1 MKPIARST
9 LEPER
14 GSASRSSSAWNNDH
28 RISTTLREA
37 SPLRVADPRSGND
50 TGAFTPSENHLSLLL
65 ARGTVTTM
73 KRAFFLIGIILAMNA
88 RATVPEIYHD
98 GWIDFNKNGAK
109 DIFEDSTQPVE
120 KRVADLLAQMTLE
133 EKIGQLHQNTRDTG
147 AEKIYKDQIERGDL
161 GSLLGS
167 SAIIES
173 PLQRNALQKMAVEGT
188 RLGIPLIFGHDSI
201 HGFRTTFPIPLA
213 QACAWEPELFER
225 TQRISAR
232 ETAAGGNDWTFAPMV
247 DLGRDPRWG
256 RIAEGFG
263 EDPYLGCLYAA
274 ANVRGFQGTNVAA
287 PDRVIACMKHYVGYG
302 AAEGGRDYNTTEIS
316 EYTLRNFYLPQFK
329 AGLDAGAWTFMTA
342 FNCLSGVPA
351 SANRHVLTEILR
363 DEWKFN
369 GFVVSDYQA
378 VEQLIDHGVAADA
391 NESARLAIT
400 AGVDM
405 EMVSSNYETLPTQL
419 QEGKVTQAT
428 IDESVRRI
436 LRVKFAKGLF
446 DRPYA
451 DETLYKDAYLK
462 PDAVALAREAA
473 AKVCVLLK
481 NEKDALPISKSVK
494 KIALI
499 GPIADV
505 PGEMLGC
512 WASRG
517 RPQDAVSLAAG
528 IRAKLPA
535 TARLTVFSGCN
546 ITNNTAQIS
555 RAVSDAKA
563 ADVVILAL
571 GEPREWSGE
580 SKSRTKLGVPGR
592 QLELF
597 QAVAATGKPV
607 IVVLFN
613 GRPLTIPEISTN
625 ATAILEAWHPGV
637 QGGNGVA
644 DILFGDAS
652 PGGRLTTSFPYDVGQ
667 VPIHY
672 NHFNTG
678 RPGIGEYKGNY
689 VDAPITPLYPFGFGL
704 SYTSFEYSKVQL
716 SAPSMKSG
724 QTMTAHV
731 ELKNTGLRAGTEVVQ
746 LYIRDVAASAGP
758 RPVRELKGFQ
768 KVQLNPGESRDV
780 TFAISNKELGYYDSA
795 GHWLVEPGKFQV
807 WITRDSASGKPVDFQ
822 LD

>member
-1 MKPIARST
+1 
-9 LEPER
+9 
-14 GSASRSSSAWNNDH
+14 
-28 RISTTLREA
+28 
-37 SPLRVADPRSGND
+37 
-50 TGAFTPSENHLSLLL
+50 
-65 ARGTVTTM
+65 
-73 KRAFFLIGIILAMNA
+73 MNA
-88 RATVPEIYHD
+88 RGTVPEIYHD
-98 GWIDFNKNGAK
+98 GWIDFNKNGVK
-109 DIFEDSTQPVE
+109 DLYEDSTQPVE
-120 KRVADLLAQMTLE
+120 KRVADLMAQMSLE
-133 EKIGQLHQNTRDTG
+133 EKIGQLHQTTRDTD
-147 AEKIYKDQIERGDL
+147 AEKIYKDQIERGDM
-161 GSLLGS
+161 GSFLAGGE
-167 SAIIES
+167 IIES
-173 PLQRNALQKMAVEGT
+173 PLHRNALQRIAVEGT

-201 HGFRTTFPIPLA
+201 HGFRTIFPIPLA

-263 EDPYLGCLYAA
+263 EDPWLGCLYAA

-287 PDRVIACMKHYVGYG
+287 PDRVVACMKHFAGYG

-316 EYTLRNFYLPQFK
+316 EYTFRNFYLPQFK
-329 AGLDAGAWTFMTA
+329 AGLDAGAWTFMTS
-342 FNCLSGVPA
+342 FNSLSGFPA
-351 SANRHVLTEILR
+351 SGNHHLLTDILR
-363 DEWKFN
+363 NEWKFQ

-378 VEQLIDHGVAADA
+378 IVQLIDHGVAADDDEA
-391 NESARLAIT
+391 ARLAIT

-405 EMVSSNYETLPTQL
+405 EMVSSNYETLPQQIQDGIVSPTN
-419 QEGKVTQAT
+419 V
-428 IDESVRRI
+428 DESVRRI
-436 LRVKFAKGLF
+436 LRVKFVKGLF
-446 DRPYA
+446 DRPYT
-451 DETLYKDAYLK
+451 DETLYKNAYLR

-481 NEKDALPISKSVK
+481 NEKSALPISKSVK

-499 GPIADV
+499 GPLADA

-512 WASRG
+512 WSSRG
-517 RPQDAVSLAAG
+517 RPQDAISLAAG
-528 IRAKLPA
+528 IRAKLAPDSK
-535 TARLTVFSGCN
+535 LTISPGCN

-555 RAVSDAKA
+555 RAVADAKA

-571 GEPREWSGE
+571 GEPRDWSGE
-580 SKSRTKLGVPGR
+580 SKSRTRLDVTGW

-625 ATAILEAWHPGV
+625 AAAILEAWHPGV
-637 QGGNGVA
+637 QAGNGIA

-652 PGGRLTTSFPYDVGQ
+652 PAGRLTTSFPYDVGQ

-672 NHFNTG
+672 NHLNTG

-704 SYTSFEYSKVQL
+704 TYTKFEYGKIQL
-716 SAPSMKSG
+716 SASSLKAG
-724 QTMTAHV
+724 ETLTARV
-731 ELKNTGLRAGTEVVQ
+731 PLKNAGSRPGIEVVQ

-768 KVQLNPGESRDV
+768 KIELNPGESRDV
-780 TFAISNKELGYYDSA
+780 TFTISNKELGYFDSA
-795 GHWLVEPGKFQV
+795 GDWLVESGQFEV
-807 WITRDSASGKPVDFQ
+807 WISKDSASGKPADFK
-822 LD
+822 LE

>member
-1 MKPIARST
+1 
-9 LEPER
+9 
-14 GSASRSSSAWNNDH
+14 
-28 RISTTLREA
+28 
-37 SPLRVADPRSGND
+37 
-50 TGAFTPSENHLSLLL
+50 
-65 ARGTVTTM
+65 M
-73 KRAFFLIGIILAMNA
+73 KRASFLIGIILALNA
-88 RATVPEIYHD
+88 RGAAPEIYHD
-98 GWIDFNKNGAK
+98 GWIDFNKNGFK
-109 DIFEDSTQPVE
+109 DVYEDSTQPVE
-120 KRVADLLAQMTLE
+120 KRVADLMAQMSLE
-133 EKIGQLHQNTRDTG
+133 EKIGQLHQTTRDKN
-147 AEKIYKDQIERGDL
+147 AVKIYQDQIQRGDMGSFL
-161 GSLLGS
+161 GGGED
-167 SAIIES
+167 IES
-173 PLQRNALQKMAVEGT
+173 PLIRNALQHLAIEGT

-201 HGFRTTFPIPLA
+201 HGFRTIFPIPLA

-263 EDPYLGCLYAA
+263 EDPWLGCLYAA

-287 PDRVIACMKHYVGYG
+287 PDHVVACMKHFAGYG

-316 EYTLRNFYLPQFK
+316 EYTFRNFYLPQFK
-329 AGLDAGAWTFMTA
+329 AGLDAGAWTFMTS
-342 FNCLSGVPA
+342 FNSLSGFPA
-351 SANRHVLTEILR
+351 SGNHHLLTDILR
-363 DEWKFN
+363 NEWKFQ

-378 VEQLIDHGVAADA
+378 IVQLIDHGVAADDDEA
-391 NESARLAIT
+391 ARLAIT

-405 EMVSSNYETLPTQL
+405 EMVSSNYETLPQQIQDGILSPTN
-419 QEGKVTQAT
+419 V
-428 IDESVRRI
+428 DESVRRI
-436 LRVKFAKGLF
+436 LRVKFVKGLF

-451 DETLYKDAYLK
+451 DETLYKNAYLK

-481 NEKDALPISKSVK
+481 NEKSALPISKSVK

-499 GPIADV
+499 GPLADA

-528 IRAKLPA
+528 IRAKLAPD
-535 TARLTVFSGCN
+535 ARLTISPGCN

-555 RAVSDAKA
+555 RAVADAKA

-571 GEPREWSGE
+571 GEPRDWSGE
-580 SKSRTKLGVPGR
+580 SKSRTRLDVTGR

-625 ATAILEAWHPGV
+625 AAAILEAWHPGV
-637 QGGNGVA
+637 QAGNGIA

-652 PGGRLTTSFPYDVGQ
+652 PSGRLTTSFPYDVGQ

-672 NHFNTG
+672 NHLNTG

-704 SYTSFEYSKVQL
+704 TYTKFEYGKIQL
-716 SAPSMKSG
+716 SASTMKAG
-724 QTMTAHV
+724 ETLTARV
-731 ELKNTGLRAGTEVVQ
+731 PLKNTGSRPGTEVVQ

-768 KVQLNPGESRDV
+768 KIELNPGESRDV
-780 TFAISNKELGYYDSA
+780 TFTISNKELGYFDAA

-807 WITRDSASGKPVDFQ
+807 WISKDSVSGRHVDFK
-822 LD
+822 LE

>member
-1 MKPIARST
+1 
-9 LEPER
+9 
-14 GSASRSSSAWNNDH
+14 
-28 RISTTLREA
+28 
-37 SPLRVADPRSGND
+37 
-50 TGAFTPSENHLSLLL
+50 
-65 ARGTVTTM
+65 M
-73 KRAFFLIGIILAMNA
+73 KRAFFLTGMIFALNA
-88 RATVPEIYHD
+88 LGTAPEIYHEH
-98 GWIDFNKNGAK
+98 WIDFNKNGIK
-109 DIFEDSTQPVE
+109 DVYEDPTQPVE
-120 KRVADLLAQMTLE
+120 KRITDLMAQMSLE
-133 EKIGQLHQNTRDTG
+133 EKIGQLHQTTRDTD
-147 AEKIYKDQIERGDL
+147 AEKIYKDQIQRGDM
-161 GSLLGS
+161 GSFLAGGE
-167 SAIIES
+167 IIES
-173 PLQRNALQKMAVEGT
+173 PIHRNALQHIAVDGT

-201 HGFRTTFPIPLA
+201 HGFRTIFPIPLA

-263 EDPYLGCLYAA
+263 EDPWLGCLYAA

-287 PDRVIACMKHYVGYG
+287 PDRVVACMKHFAGYG

-316 EYTLRNFYLPQFK
+316 EYTLRNFYLPQFN
-329 AGLDAGAWTFMTA
+329 AGLDAGAWTFMTS
-342 FNCLSGVPA
+342 FNSLSGFPA
-351 SANRHVLTEILR
+351 SGNRHLLTDILR
-363 DEWKFN
+363 NEWKFQ

-378 VEQLIDHGVAADA
+378 IEQLVDHGVAADA
-391 NESARLAIT
+391 DEAALLAIN

-405 EMVSSNYETLPTQL
+405 EMVSSNYETLPQ
-419 QEGKVTQAT
+419 QIQDGKVSQAA

-446 DRPYA
+446 DRPYT

-481 NEKDALPISKSVK
+481 NEKNTLPISKSVK

-499 GPIADV
+499 GPLADA

-517 RPQDAVSLAAG
+517 RPKDAVSLAAG
-528 IRAKLPA
+528 IRAKLAPDA
-535 TARLTVFSGCN
+535 KLILSPGCN

-555 RAVSDAKA
+555 RAVADAKA

-571 GEPREWSGE
+571 GEPRDWSGE
-580 SKSRTKLGVPGR
+580 SKSRTRLDVTGR

-637 QGGNGVA
+637 QAGNGVA
-644 DILFGDAS
+644 DVLFGDAS
-652 PGGRLTTSFPYDVGQ
+652 PAGRLTTSFPYDVGQ

-672 NHFNTG
+672 NHLNTG

-704 SYTSFEYSKVQL
+704 TYTKFEYGKIQL
-716 SAPSMKSG
+716 SASSLKAG
-724 QTMTAHV
+724 ETLTARV
-731 ELKNTGLRAGTEVVQ
+731 PLKNTGSRPGTEVVQ

-768 KVQLNPGESRDV
+768 KIELNPGESRDV
-780 TFAISNKELGYYDSA
+780 TFEISNKELGYYDSA
-795 GHWLVEPGKFQV
+795 GHWLVEPGKFEV
-807 WITRDSASGKPVDFQ
+807 WISKDSASGKPMDFK
-822 LD
+822 LE

>member
-1 MKPIARST
+1 
-9 LEPER
+9 
-14 GSASRSSSAWNNDH
+14 
-28 RISTTLREA
+28 
-37 SPLRVADPRSGND
+37 
-50 TGAFTPSENHLSLLL
+50 
-65 ARGTVTTM
+65 M
-73 KRAFFLIGIILAMNA
+73 KRAFFLVGIIFAINA
-88 RATVPEIYHD
+88 LGTVPEIYHE
-98 GWIDFNKNGAK
+98 GWIDFNKNGTK
-109 DIFEDSTQPVE
+109 DVFEDSTQPVE
-120 KRVADLLAQMTLE
+120 KRVADLLGQMTLE

-147 AEKIYKDQIERGDL
+147 AEKIYKDEIERGDI
-161 GSLLGS
+161 GSFLSGGEV
-167 SAIIES
+167 IES
-173 PLQRNALQKMAVEGT
+173 PIQRNALQKMAVEST

-201 HGFRTTFPIPLA
+201 HGFRTIFPIPLA

-225 TQRISAR
+225 TQAISAR
-232 ETAAGGNDWTFAPMV
+232 ETAVGGNDWTFAPMV
-247 DLGRDPRWG
+247 DLARDPRWG

-263 EDPYLGCLYAA
+263 EDPWLGCLYAA
-274 ANVRGFQGTNVAA
+274 ANVRGFQGTNVADA
-287 PDRVIACMKHYVGYG
+287 DRVVACMKHFVGYG

-329 AGLDAGAWTFMTA
+329 AGLDAGAWTFMSS
-342 FNCLSGVPA
+342 FNSLSGMPA
-351 SANRHVLTEILR
+351 TGNRHVFTEILR

-378 VEQLIDHGVAADA
+378 VEQLIDHGVAADP
-391 NESARLAIT
+391 NEAARLAIN

-405 EMVSSNYETLPTQL
+405 EMVSSNYETLPQQL
-419 QEGKVTQAT
+419 QDGKVTLAT

-436 LRVKFAKGLF
+436 LRVKFVKGLF
-446 DRPYA
+446 DHPYTE
-451 DETLYKDAYLK
+451 ETLYKNAYLK

-473 AKVCVLLK
+473 SKVCVLLK
-481 NEKDALPISKSVK
+481 NERNALPISKSVK
-494 KIALI
+494 SIALI
-499 GPIADV
+499 GPLADARA
-505 PGEMLGC
+505 EMLGS

-517 RPQDAVSLAAG
+517 RPQDAISLATG

-535 TARLTVFSGCN
+535 SAKLTVSPGCN
-546 ITNNTAQIS
+546 ITNNSAQIS

-571 GEPREWSGE
+571 GEPRDWTGE

-597 QAVAATGKPV
+597 QAVVATGKPV

-652 PGGRLTTSFPYDVGQ
+652 PAGRLTTSFPYEVGQ

-704 SYTSFEYSKVQL
+704 TYTTFEYAKVQL
-716 SAPSMKSG
+716 SAPTINSG
-724 QTMTAHV
+724 ETLTAHV
-731 ELKNTGLRAGTEVVQ
+731 EVKNTGLRPGTEVVQ

-768 KVQLNPGESRDV
+768 KVELNPGESRDV
-780 TFAISNKELGYYDSA
+780 TFQISNKELGYFDAA

-807 WITRDSASGKPVDFQ
+807 WLSKDSASGGKPAEFELTYRQ
-822 LD
+822 